1 VRLSPLSSVMS
12 AGQDI
17 TLGTVEMTEA
27 EIGAHR

>member
-1 VRLSPLSSVMS
+1 VRLSPLSTVMS

-17 TLGTVEMTEA
+17 MQDTVEMTEA